1 LTPKLKNGVK
11 MNRQDKKNAKPKEQ
25 KIIRH
30 FSEDLKKTIVKEF
43 DNKKLSI
50 NDIVQL
56 YEVSKVSV
64 YKWLMKYSHKYQ
76 KGVRMVL
83 ELESEGSRIESLMK
97 RLSETERTVGQKQME
112 IEFLKKVIDLC
123 SEELGYDVK
132 KNFTKQLN
140 IIE

>member
-1 LTPKLKNGVK
+1 
-11 MNRQDKKNAKPKEQ
+11 MNRLDKKNTRPKEQ

-30 FSEDLKKTIVKEF
+30 FSEDFKKTIVKEF

-50 NDIVQL
+50 NDIVKL

-83 ELESEGSRIESLMK
+83 ELESDGSRIESLMK
-97 RLSETERTVGQKQME
+97 RLSSAEQSVGQKQME
-112 IEFLKKVIDLC
+112 IDLLKKVIDLC